1 MTLLPNQSCMDKLKD
16 DDLGLI
22 DVTITPIAS
31 TLTVTGTTAT
41 VAFSANYALNIAG
54 SIVNCAMTA
63 SGNVSKTSN

>member
-1 MTLLPNQSCMDKLKD
+1 MTLLPNQSCMDKLND
-16 DDLGLI
+16 EDLGLI

-31 TLTVTGTTAT
+31 TMTVTGTTAT

-63 SGNVSKTSN
+63 SGNVSKISN